1 MINADKKMLAALI
14 ILAVSTASVRGEI
27 DQRGFEKDTIEFS
40 KLNTDAFKRNCT
52 EDRLITI

>member
-1 MINADKKMLAALI
+1 MLAALI
-14 ILAVSTASVRGEI
+14 ILAVSTARVRGEI
-27 DQRGFEKDTIEFS
+27 DQRGVDKDAIEFS

>member
-1 MINADKKMLAALI
+1 MQAALI
-14 ILAVSTASVRGEI
+14 ILAVSTARVRGEI

-40 KLNTDAFKRNCT
+40 KLNTDAFKRDCT